1 MCKWGELYLKSYL
14 QKIKRKKYVS
24 QWKRRKH
31 QEKLINLYNDR
42 IGRGWC
48 FPTNWWLHLFTMY
61 KNTWKQ
67 GTWGKLLTDL
77 WTWLEVDSIIIYGGQ
92 RTPKFTITGLQKR
105 NRISFCLHRAE
116 KSCSFFS
123 PNARHLI
130 LLKAISPINM
140 IESECSSQ
148 PKKLIWGL
156 LVR

>member
-42 IGRGWC
+42 NGRGWC
-48 FPTNWWLHLFTMY
+48 FPTNLWSHLFTMY

-92 RTPKFTITGLQKR
+92 RTPKFTMTGLQKR

-116 KSCSFFS
+116 KSCSFFRLTRNIWFYSKRFRRQTWSSLSVQVS
-123 PNARHLI
+123 PR
-130 LLKAISPINM
+130 
-140 IESECSSQ
+140 SSYE
-148 PKKLIWGL
+148 
-156 LVR
+156 VY